1 MLWDGK
7 RDPINLSVIVLK
19 RFQVVDALVAPLQP
33 KHATL
38 FFTSQ
43 DNDPKL
49 PLQIRYRPD
58 GITILGR
65 DLGEVGELDK
75 HHADIL
81 KALQRQFPSLR
92 CEVYVMQASSCDA
105 KKSSRSAVF
114 SVELNVYGPPSLAD
128 SVGSVLSDANVYLQE
143 PTYLPETI
151 AYRNPHVYS
160 VDDDFLTPRFRENR
174 CETKRNFECE
184 IDAIL
189 HETASTDPQE
199 SFWQDPRIRSPLCK

>member
-19 RFQVVDALVAPLQP
+19 RFQVVDALAAPLQP

-43 DNDPKL
+43 DDDPKL
-49 PLQIRYRPD
+49 PLRIRYRPD

-81 KALQRQFPSLR
+81 KTLQRQFPSLR
-92 CEVYVMQASSCDA
+92 CEVYVMQASSCNV

-114 SVELNVYGPPSLAD
+114 SVEINVYGPPSLAP

-160 VDDDFLTPRFRENR
+160 VDDDFLTPRFREKR

-184 IDAIL
+184 IDAIIN
-189 HETASTDPQE
+189 ETASTDPQE

>member
-7 RDPINLSVIVLK
+7 RDLNNSLDIVLK
-19 RFQVVDALVAPLQP
+19 EFKVIDALIASLQP

-38 FFTSQ
+38 LFMSQ
-43 DNDPKL
+43 DNDPRL

-58 GITILGR
+58 GVTILGS
-65 DLGEVGELDK
+65 DLEEVGELDK
-75 HHADIL
+75 HHADVL
-81 KALQRQFPSLR
+81 KDLQRQFPSLR
-92 CEVYVMQASSCDA
+92 CEVYVMQASFADA

-114 SVELNVYGPPSLAD
+114 SIELNVYGSPSLAE

-143 PTYLPETI
+143 PTYLPEII

-160 VDDDFLTPRFRENR
+160 VDDDFLTPRFREKR

-184 IDAIL
+184 IDAII
-189 HETASTDPQE
+189 HETASTDPQK
-199 SFWQDPRIRSPLCK
+199 SFWQDPRIHSPLCK